1 MQVDYEEVEVFTRP
15 QSPQVTDKHSSCLG
29 KKEESAHLR
38 EDVSV
43 RVRRWCAFIR
53 FRTEVSINSSFSS
66 TFSVAPSFLI
76 SLPRW
81 SSSFFMWRR
90 QPWPEATC
98 SVRSILLNHT
108 SRPVLMTELMVIVLG
123 AFFFVCPSLFTNLY
137 VLNRVNSFVK
147 IIKFKDSKSFSCR
160 ITHSS
165 SNNPSSSTFLH
176 RYTVDTNVIYT
187 HATKLFC
194 FLKQLKLKN
203 TSLTWL

>member
-43 RVRRWCAFIR
+43 RVRRRCAFIR
-53 FRTEVSINSSFSS
+53 FRTEVSNNSSFSS

-160 ITHSS
+160 ITLTVHLIIPVHPLFNQIHSWYKCYLHTGYA
-165 SNNPSSSTFLH
+165 TFLFLE
-176 RYTVDTNVIYT
+176 
-187 HATKLFC
+187 AT
-194 FLKQLKLKN
+194 QA
-203 TSLTWL
+203 